1 MRASDLTIL
10 ASPMENA
17 LTIDLEDYY
26 HVSAFSEQTPAA
38 DWSAK
43 QSRVESN
50 TDLLLDV
57 LDEAGCKAT
66 FFTLAWVAEQH
77 PQLVRR
83 VAKRGHEVA
92 CHSLRHRSVF
102 EMTRSEFRED
112 TLQAKRLLEDCTSEP
127 VVGYRAPSF
136 SIIRESVWA
145 LEVLAELD
153 FRYDSSI
160 FPVAHPNYG
169 IPGGSRDPY
178 RVQTPSGTLIEFPM
192 TTLELAGHRSPFG
205 GGAYFRLLPYW
216 YTRWGIRYLNR
227 QEHRP
232 VCVYLH
238 PWELDPEQPRMSGTL
253 SSRVRHYVGLRRTA
267 SKFRH
272 LIRDFE
278 FCPLGV
284 LAARMQA

>member
-1 MRASDLTIL
+1 
-10 ASPMENA
+10 MENA

-26 HVSAFSEQTPAA
+26 HVSAFSAQTPAA

-43 QSRVESN
+43 QSRVESS
-50 TDLLLDV
+50 TDLLLDM

-83 VAKRGHEVA
+83 VARRGHEVA

-136 SIIRESVWA
+136 SIIRESLWA

-178 RVQTPSGTLIEFPM
+178 RVQTASGTLIEFPM

-238 PWELDPEQPRMSGTL
+238 PWALDPEQSRMPGTL
-253 SSRVRHYVGLRRTA
+253 SSRVRHSVGLRRTA

-284 LAARMQA
+284 LAAHMQA